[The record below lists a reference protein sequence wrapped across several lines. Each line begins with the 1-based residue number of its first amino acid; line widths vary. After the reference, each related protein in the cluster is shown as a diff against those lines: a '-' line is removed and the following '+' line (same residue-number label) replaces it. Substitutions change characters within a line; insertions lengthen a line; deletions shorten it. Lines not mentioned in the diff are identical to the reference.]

1 MRRPWVL
8 VAVAF
13 AVSRLLIG
21 WIADHPEDVYPSRSV
36 DPSVDTGVYEAW
48 AFRMQEGER
57 RPYADFEVEYPPGA
71 LLVAN
76 LPFALFDGDDY
87 QRTYIAQSIAF
98 DALGLA
104 AVYRVAKRRRSW
116 WGVAAWLLLV
126 PLLGPVAYTRLDIV
140 VAAALAWAL
149 ERVEAGRWTS
159 AGAWLGLGAAV
170 KLTPV
175 LVLPAI
181 VLVSPRRWQPVAAA
195 AAVGVAFLVPFV
207 GDLPDV
213 VDQVAGYHV
222 DRGVHAESLWGSLA
236 LLARVVVDADVEVV
250 SAFGAVDISA
260 SAADGLKTLSN
271 IAAIGVLVDSA
282 MTAHGRVRRGDGAH
296 LAIVVCATLT
306 LLVAVGRVFSP
317 QYLVWLVA
325 PIAVALSVAPRAMRW
340 PAVLLGAS
348 TALAHV
354 VYPVLYDDYVLVR
367 GWGVGFGVARNLL
380 LLASGLLAARVAA
393 QRRPLQADRA
403 VGRRRRRGRPRPARL
418 RRHAAVDGGA
428 RDVAPRAVRSP
439 GATGVV
445 GAEAVRAGRARRHA
459 PGSVGARPAPG
470 VRRRSGG
477 GGRR

>member
-13 AVSRLLIG
+13 AVTRLLIG
-21 WIADHPEDVYPSRSV
+21 WIADHPEDVYPARSV

-57 RPYADFEVEYPPGA
+57 RPYVDFEVEYPPGA
-71 LLVAN
+71 LPVAN
-76 LPFALFDGDDY
+76 LPYAVFDGDDY

-104 AVYRVAKRRRSW
+104 AVYRVAKRRRAW
-116 WGVAAWLLLV
+116 WGVGAWLVLV

-149 ERVEAGRWTS
+149 ERAEAGRWAS
-159 AGAWLGLGAAV
+159 AGGWVGVGAAV

-175 LVLPAI
+175 LVLPAMA
-181 VLVSPRRWQPVAAA
+181 LVSPRRWRPVLAAG
-195 AAVGVAFLVPFV
+195 AVGVAFVVPFV
-207 GDLPDV
+207 VDLPDL

-236 LLARVVVDADVEVV
+236 LLARVALDADVEVV

-271 IAAIGVLVDSA
+271 IAAVGVLVDSA
-282 MTAHGRVRRGDGAH
+282 MTAHRRVRRGDGAH

-325 PIAVALSVAPRAMRW
+325 PVAVALAVAPRAMRA

-348 TALAHV
+348 IALAHV
-354 VYPVLYDDYVLVR
+354 VYPVFYDDYVLVR
-367 GWGVGFGVARNLL
+367 GWGVGFGVARNLC
-380 LLASGLLAARVAA
+380 LLAAGLLAARASWRYA
-393 QRRPLQADRA
+393 DEQAT
-403 VGRRRRRGRPRPARL
+403 PASEE
-418 RRHAAVDGGA
+418 D
-428 RDVAPRAVRSP
+428 D
-439 GATGVV
+439 
-445 GAEAVRAGRARRHA
+445 AGRLL
-459 PGSVGARPAPG
+459 PVS
-470 VRRRSGG
+470 
-477 GGRR
+477 